1 MLHLKISKHIQNF
14 ASIFI
19 MILFSLAEINSY
31 FIGPLIHNVYAI
43 VTLQAVM
50 QIFLR
55 FIMRPFL
62 KNDTLFMASKVYLVL
77 YPQSWWWCWPCQPR
91 ATRWCSPLLWIV
103 TNTVTTCSRA
113 ESPMGAS
120 EGLCR
125 SVCPLLW
132 HSFGLTE
139 RCIFAQQRLYAVQ
152 FVLML
157 QLWGKSFLCSVWAY
171 LRLCVF
177 ARSTPWKQA
186 QQLCW

>member
-77 YPQSWWWCWPCQPR
+77 YPQSW
-91 ATRWCSPLLWIV
+91 
-103 TNTVTTCSRA
+103 
-113 ESPMGAS
+113 
-120 EGLCR
+120 
-125 SVCPLLW
+125 
-132 HSFGLTE
+132 
-139 RCIFAQQRLYAVQ
+139 
-152 FVLML
+152 
-157 QLWGKSFLCSVWAY
+157 
-171 LRLCVF
+171 
-177 ARSTPWKQA
+177 
-186 QQLCW
+186 